1 VSRPK
6 PDNNPT
12 VSEPQGQGMTTPSIR
27 VAPQR
32 SGPAW
37 DNWKHERHDGESRDG
52 IEMKKLIFIGGPIGV
67 GKTAVARALNEQ
79 LESSVMLDGDWCW
92 QMHPW
97 VINAEN
103 KSMVISNIQ
112 HLLQA
117 YIDNTGFATIIFS
130 WVMHEQQII
139 DDICTGLTMDK
150 VCFTSISLITDDAT
164 LRRNFESDGRDIEAL
179 PDSLARLSNYKNVRS
194 IKIETMGKTAEDLA
208 HEIAVMIA

>member
-1 VSRPK
+1 
-6 PDNNPT
+6 
-12 VSEPQGQGMTTPSIR
+12 
-27 VAPQR
+27 
-32 SGPAW
+32 
-37 DNWKHERHDGESRDG
+37 
-52 IEMKKLIFIGGPIGV
+52 MKKLIFIGGPIGV